1 MNQVGISAIAL
12 ATTSRKMALA
22 ELAALREVDPAKYQL
37 GLGCD
42 EMALCGADEDAA
54 SLAVQAAREA
64 LEMWGGDVSD
74 IGLLVVG
81 TETAADMSRPLSGWV
96 AEGLG
101 LKGNFRS
108 YEVKHACFGGTAAVR
123 QATEWV
129 ASGAARGK
137 AALVVAT
144 DVALYAPKDPG
155 EPTQGAG
162 AAAMIIDHEARLAQ
176 IEIASYAYSMP
187 VFDFWRPVGESFPR
201 VDGKFSLNCYKE
213 AAEGCFR
220 AWTEQ
225 EGGAAA
231 LDTLG
236 AVCFHVPFPKM
247 VKKAFFHVT
256 DELQIAEAA
265 SFYEARVAPHMA
277 WNRRT
282 GNSYTASAWYS
293 LGHALS
299 SLSAGTRVG
308 LFSYGSGAGAEL
320 MFLRL
325 NRPLGASWR
334 ARFEDAL
341 DAREALSADAYQAF
355 RGE

>member
-64 LEMWGGDVSD
+64 LEMWGGDASD

-137 AALVVAT
+137 ALG
-144 DVALYAPKDPG
+144 L
-155 EPTQGAG
+155 
-162 AAAMIIDHEARLAQ
+162 AARFGGGRL
-176 IEIASYAYSMP
+176 E
-187 VFDFWRPVGESFPR
+187 
-201 VDGKFSLNCYKE
+201 
-213 AAEGCFR
+213 
-220 AWTEQ
+220 
-225 EGGAAA
+225 
-231 LDTLG
+231 LG
-236 AVCFHVPFPKM
+236 
-247 VKKAFFHVT
+247 T
-256 DELQIAEAA
+256 
-265 SFYEARVAPHMA
+265 
-277 WNRRT
+277 
-282 GNSYTASAWYS
+282 
-293 LGHALS
+293 
-299 SLSAGTRVG
+299 
-308 LFSYGSGAGAEL
+308 
-320 MFLRL
+320 
-325 NRPLGASWR
+325 WR
-334 ARFEDAL
+334 ARAARRPPRRRHAL
-341 DAREALSADAYQAF
+341 PRAAAPRPAAAAGCSAGARRSRWTSARPPRPHSARQPRQRRRVRARRRGGGSTTVWVKLEAKPGAPQTALRA
-355 RGE
+355 RGI